1 MLVKFTN
8 RHGGVSQGAYS
19 TLNLGHHVGDIAAD
33 VSRNRGVLSALHGP
47 TQFMN
52 QVHGNRVVVVE
63 EVTDVAPTADALV
76 SGIAGITLAVMVA
89 DCIPL
94 LLTSKQA
101 VAAVHVGRRGLVN
114 NVAIKTIE
122 VMREIGA
129 QDISAII
136 GPAICGSCY
145 EVSADIHQ
153 EVVSKFPMAD
163 SCTNSGSLALDLP
176 KALNAVLQSAG
187 ISIDTSQSACTVEAA
202 DLFSYR
208 RDGVTGRQAG
218 LVRL

>member
-1 MLVKFTN
+1 MLVTFTN
-8 RHGGVSQGAYS
+8 RHGGISQGVYS
-19 TLNLGHHVGDIAAD
+19 SLNLGDHVGDNAVD
-33 VSRNRGVLSALHGP
+33 VLKNRGVLTALHGSM
-47 TQFMN
+47 QFMN
-52 QVHGNRVVVVE
+52 QVHGDRVAVIE
-63 EVTDVAPTADALV
+63 EVTDIAPTADALV
-76 SGIAGITLAVMVA
+76 TGIPGITLAVMVA

-122 VMREIGA
+122 VMREMGA
-129 QDISAII
+129 QEISAII
-136 GPAICGSCY
+136 GPAICGRCY

-153 EVVSKFPMAD
+153 EVVSNFPLAD
-163 SCTNSGSLALDLP
+163 SRTNSGSFALDLP
-176 KALNAVLQSAG
+176 KALSADLQSAG
-187 ISIDTSQSACTVEAA
+187 ISIDASQSMCTVEDA

-218 LVRL
+218 LVKL

>member
-1 MLVKFTN
+1 MLVTFTN
-8 RHGGVSQGAYS
+8 RHGGVSQGVYS
-19 TLNLGHHVGDIAAD
+19 TLNLGDHVGDSASD
-33 VSRNRGVLSALHGP
+33 VLQNRGVLKALHGP
-47 TQFMN
+47 MQFMN
-52 QVHGNRVVVVE
+52 QVHGDRVAVIE

-76 SGIAGITLAVMVA
+76 TGIPGITLAVMVA

-94 LLTSKQA
+94 LLISKQA

-122 VMREIGA
+122 VMREMGA
-129 QDISAII
+129 QDISAKI

-163 SCTNSGSLALDLP
+163 SRTNAGTLALDLP
-176 KALNAVLQSAG
+176 RALNAVLQSAG
-187 ISIDTSQSACTVEAA
+187 ISVDSRQCACTVE
-202 DLFSYR
+202 DVDSFSYR

-218 LVRL
+218 LVKL

>member
-1 MLVKFTN
+1 MLVTFTN
-8 RHGGVSQGAYS
+8 RTGGVSQGAYS
-19 TLNLGHHVGDIAAD
+19 TLNLGDHVGDASSD
-33 VSRNRGVLSALHGP
+33 VLRNRDSIAALHGP
-47 TQFMN
+47 VQFMS
-52 QVHGNRVVVVE
+52 QVHGNRIAIIE
-63 EVTDVAPTADALV
+63 EVSDEAPTADALV
-76 SGIAGITLAVMVA
+76 TGIPGITLAVMVA

-114 NVAIKTIE
+114 SVAIKTVE
-122 VMREIGA
+122 VMREMGA

-136 GPAICGSCY
+136 GPAICGRCY

-153 EVVSKFPMAD
+153 EVVTEFPMAD
-163 SCTNSGSLALDLP
+163 SRTNSGSLALDLP
-176 KALNAVLQSAG
+176 KALSAVLQSAG
-187 ISIDTSQSACTVEAA
+187 ISIETSHSACTVEST

-208 RDGVTGRQAG
+208 RDGLTGRQAG

>member
-1 MLVKFTN
+1 MLVTFTN
-8 RHGGVSQGAYS
+8 RHGGVSQGVYS
-19 TLNLGHHVGDIAAD
+19 SLNLGDHVGDIAAD
-33 VSRNRGVLSALHGP
+33 VLQNRGVLTELHGP
-47 TQFMN
+47 MQFMD
-52 QVHGNRVVVVE
+52 QVHGHRVAVIE
-63 EVTDVAPTADALV
+63 KVTDVVPTADALV
-76 SGIAGITLAVMVA
+76 TGIPGITLAVMVA

-122 VMREIGA
+122 VMREMGA
-129 QDISAII
+129 RDISAII

-153 EVVSKFPMAD
+153 EVVSNFPMAD
-163 SCTNSGSLALDLP
+163 SRTNAGTLALDLP
-176 KALNAVLQSAG
+176 RALNAVLQSAG
-187 ISIDTSQSACTVEAA
+187 ISVDPSQSACTVEDA

-208 RDGVTGRQAG
+208 RDGVTGRQVG